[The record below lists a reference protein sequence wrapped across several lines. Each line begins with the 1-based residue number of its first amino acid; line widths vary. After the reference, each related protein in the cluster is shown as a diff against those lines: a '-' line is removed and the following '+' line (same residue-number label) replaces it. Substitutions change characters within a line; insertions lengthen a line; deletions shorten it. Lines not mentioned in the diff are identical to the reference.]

1 MSWPSMKAFDKD
13 ELRDKLIGLGKKSMR
28 KNYYVDLKHEL
39 DQRIAAENALKLLNE
54 ALEKTVE
61 LRTQELLHMQ
71 KHLIQSEKLA
81 SLGGLVAGISH
92 EVNTPLGISITL
104 SSHVATVLSQLH
116 SLVKGDSNTDK
127 SMVILIDEAIEA
139 TQILESNLN
148 RSVELM
154 ENFKQIAIDQNDHL
168 PRTIHYHT
176 YTLAVLKSLQTE
188 LKRKGIDVSVT
199 ATGMRDDWGYPG
211 LWSQV
216 IVNLVM
222 NTVNHAFDYDNNL
235 HCQNCFIT
243 IELAMTD
250 DRFICRYSDN
260 GKGIPSEV
268 AQHIFDPFYTT
279 KRGKGGT
286 GLGLFIVHN
295 IVVNH
300 LHGRIECIPR
310 QPSGVTF
317 ELSFPTGFANNSPT

>member
-1 MSWPSMKAFDKD
+1 MKAFDKE
-13 ELRDKLIGLGKKSMR
+13 ELRDKLIGLGKNSMR

-54 ALEKTVE
+54 ELEKTIE
-61 LRTQELLHMQ
+61 LRTQELLQMQ

-92 EVNTPLGISITL
+92 EVNTPLGISITI
-104 SSHVATVLSQLH
+104 SSHVTTLLLELQGL
-116 SLVKGDSNTDK
+116 LNRDSNTENGIATL
-127 SMVILIDEAIEA
+127 VNEAIEA
-139 TQILESNLN
+139 AQILESNLN

-154 ENFKQIAIDQNDHL
+154 ENFKQIAVDQNEHF
-168 PRTIHYHT
+168 PRTINYHT

-188 LKRKGIDVSVT
+188 LKRKGIEVTVT
-199 ATGMRDDWGYPG
+199 ASDITDDWGYPG
-211 LWSQV
+211 LWSQI

-222 NTVNHAFDYDNNL
+222 NTVTHAFDYDGTQ
-235 HCQNCFIT
+235 HCQNCQIT
-243 IELAMTD
+243 IDLSMTD
-250 DRFICRYSDN
+250 NQFICRYSDN

-268 AQHIFDPFYTT
+268 AKHIFDPFYTT

-300 LHGRIECIPR
+300 LHGHIDCITR

-317 ELSFPTGFANNSPT
+317 ELTFPTRLINGGSL